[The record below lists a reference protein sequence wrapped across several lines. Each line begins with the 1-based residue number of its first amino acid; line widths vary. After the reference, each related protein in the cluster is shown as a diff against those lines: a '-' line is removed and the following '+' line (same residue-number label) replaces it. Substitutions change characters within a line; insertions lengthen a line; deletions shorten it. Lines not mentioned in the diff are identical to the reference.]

1 MPETQTAKSE
11 LQQVIGSISDLPT
24 PPMVLQQIN
33 KVINDPNT
41 SAFEIAAI
49 LAEDP
54 AMSFK
59 VLKLIN
65 SAFYALAREVTS
77 VRHAVVV
84 MGIDA
89 VRSMVL
95 STAVLDMFKG
105 DKRNLQFRDHFWRHS
120 LATASSARLLARR
133 IPGGQVVGAEHGF
146 SVGLLH
152 DIGKLVMNCYL
163 PKDFQATEQYAEE
176 HQLSSHRAEE
186 KTLGY
191 THAELGGLLARTWKL
206 PPVICNAIDYHHC
219 PLDSENDVY
228 AYVTHLADYLAHL
241 TFDPP
246 GDLQRTESLLVRE
259 TFDVLDISQDELQ
272 PLKEALIQEYVK
284 AETFM
289 HIATTL

>member
-1 MPETQTAKSE
+1 MPETQTAKTE

-41 SAFEIAAI
+41 SAFDIAAI

-59 VLKLIN
+59 VLKLTN
-65 SAFYALAREVTS
+65 SAYYGFAKEVTS
-77 VRHAVVV
+77 VKQAVIV
-84 MGIDA
+84 MGINA

-105 DKRNLQFRDHFWRHS
+105 NEKNLQFHDQFWRHS
-120 LATASSARLLARR
+120 LATASCARLLARR
-133 IPGGQVVGAEHGF
+133 VPGGNAAGAEHAF

-163 PKDFQATEQYAEE
+163 PNDFHAAQQFAEE
-176 HQLSSHRAEE
+176 HQLTPHRAEE
-186 KTLGY
+186 EILGY
-191 THAELGGLLARTWKL
+191 THAELGGLLAKNWKL
-206 PPVICNAIDYHHC
+206 PPLICSAIYYHHC
-219 PLDSENDVY
+219 PKDSENDIF
-228 AYVTHLADYLAHL
+228 AYVTHFADYLSNL

-272 PLKEALIQEYVK
+272 PLKEALIEEYVK
-284 AETFM
+284 SETFM
-289 HIATTL
+289 QIATAL